1 MFNDCLVHSHLIKV
15 ESLFHNYQQRR
26 NSRVNVPPQDDIR
39 KDVVQPRCRSGSRS
53 TPQSESSSQCVVPS
67 VPASDVK

>member
-1 MFNDCLVHSHLIKV
+1 MFNYFLAHLQLVKV

-26 NSRVNVPPQDDIR
+26 KSRVNVPQDDVR
-39 KDVVQPRCRSGSRS
+39 KDMVQPHCRLGPLS
-53 TPQSESSSQCVVPS
+53 TPQSESYSRCVVQC